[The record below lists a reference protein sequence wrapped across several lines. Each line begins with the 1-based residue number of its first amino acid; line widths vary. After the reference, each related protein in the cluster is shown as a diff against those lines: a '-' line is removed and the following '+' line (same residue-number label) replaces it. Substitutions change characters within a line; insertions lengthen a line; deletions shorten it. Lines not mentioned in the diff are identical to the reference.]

1 MVYRITHHCKT
12 LKHYTLL
19 LICSFIAS
27 TSIAGSQSIN
37 VYLKLKPD
45 NNVATLI
52 KDFNQFLAQEQVFNT
67 YQITPHLEKSPLHV
81 TLYMANYNDAQIPD
95 IIKRTAN
102 LAKQEKQIPL
112 LTSRLVPSTNGYV
125 MLSVTNVPQIQGL
138 SNKTLEALSHL
149 RDKEAPIPAWATR
162 DIDRQILF
170 NQYGSPTVLNYY
182 KPHFSVFTAD
192 HLNKYESAQLYN
204 ELQKLI
210 PQFAKKHQLQV
221 RATAFAIGVGI
232 ADSQGQ
238 IVKELKSFNLE

>member
-1 MVYRITHHCKT
+1 
-12 LKHYTLL
+12 
-19 LICSFIAS
+19 
-27 TSIAGSQSIN
+27 
-37 VYLKLKPD
+37 
-45 NNVATLI
+45 
-52 KDFNQFLAQEQVFNT
+52 
-67 YQITPHLEKSPLHV
+67 
-81 TLYMANYNDAQIPD
+81 MANYNDAQIPN

-112 LTSRLVPSTNGYV
+112 LTSRLVPSSNGYV

-138 SNKTLEALSHL
+138 SNKALEALSHL
-149 RDKEAPIPAWATR
+149 RDKEASIPTWATR
-162 DIDRQILF
+162 DVERQILF

-192 HLNKYESAQLYN
+192 HLNKYESVQLYN
-204 ELQKLI
+204 QLQKLI
-210 PQFAKKHQLQV
+210 PQFAKNHQLQV